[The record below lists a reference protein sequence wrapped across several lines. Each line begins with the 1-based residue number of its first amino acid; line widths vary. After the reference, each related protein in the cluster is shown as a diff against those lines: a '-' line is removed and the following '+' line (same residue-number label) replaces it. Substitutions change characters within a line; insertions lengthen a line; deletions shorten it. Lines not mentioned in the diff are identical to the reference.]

1 MFDKKGG
8 KVIGSGGFGCI
19 FRPQIKCNA
28 SYKTYG
34 ENKYDPNGISKVMT
48 RKYGKQE
55 YSELTK
61 FMTIIKTIPNYEN
74 YFIMSQI
81 TACHPAPFT
90 EEDLIDFDII
100 KCSGLKK
107 RGINKST
114 INSYLDELY
123 TINMPY
129 GGDDVD
135 KFVKKYI
142 NDIKV
147 IKSFNNKMLLL
158 LENAIIPMNDRGVYH
173 GDLKSA
179 NILVEKTPNNIYT
192 RIIDWGLSGIYLSN
206 AKMDTID
213 SESGF
218 TDDWRKIPD
227 IFRNRPFQ
235 YNVPPSSILFSKY
248 FHRHYDKFLLDNNG
262 DLTHLRRFIKEFIDD
277 YIDPNSGHLQ
287 NFDSIFD
294 KKIIRKKQH
303 NILHKIN
310 NAVKYVSEADT
321 LYIGNI
327 ELKINHIDYV
337 YEYIYRILIKY
348 TSNKF
353 FNVIGYFSEVYIHNL
368 DIWGFVM
375 SYYSFMDYP
384 IENQEYKNI
393 IKKLLGVLLTII
405 LEYSSIRIDISLIKR
420 TLNIFNKELSKIKIH
435 NKTQKKR

>member
-1 MFDKKGG
+1 
-8 KVIGSGGFGCI
+8 
-19 FRPQIKCNA
+19 
-28 SYKTYG
+28 
-34 ENKYDPNGISKVMT
+34 
-48 RKYGKQE
+48 
-55 YSELTK
+55 
-61 FMTIIKTIPNYEN
+61 
-74 YFIMSQI
+74 
-81 TACHPAPFT
+81 
-90 EEDLIDFDII
+90 
-100 KCSGLKK
+100 
-107 RGINKST
+107 
-114 INSYLDELY
+114 
-123 TINMPY
+123 
-129 GGDDVD
+129 
-135 KFVKKYI
+135 
-142 NDIKV
+142 
-147 IKSFNNKMLLL
+147 MLLL
-158 LENAIIPMNDRGVYH
+158 LENAIIPMNDRGIYH

-294 KKIIRKKQH
+294 KKINKKNHHTTHHH
-303 NILHKIN
+303 NIIHKIN
-310 NAVKYVSEADT
+310 NAVKYVSDADT

-420 TLNIFNKELSKIKIH
+420 TLNIFNKELLKIKIH

>member
-1 MFDKKGG
+1 MYDKTGG

-19 FRPQIKCNA
+19 FRPQIRCNS

-34 ENKYDPNGISKVMT
+34 ENNYDPNGISKVMT
-48 RKYGKQE
+48 RRYGKQE
-55 YSELTK
+55 YTELTK
-61 FMTIIKTIPNYEN
+61 FMTIIKTIPNYEK
-74 YFIMSQI
+74 YFIISQI
-81 TACHPAPFT
+81 TACHPAPFE
-90 EEDLIDFDII
+90 EEDLINFDII

-107 RGINKST
+107 RGINKNT

-135 KFVKKYI
+135 NFIKKNI
-142 NDIKV
+142 NNIKV
-147 IKSFNNKMLLL
+147 IRSFNNKMFSL
-158 LENAIIPMNDRGVYH
+158 LENAIIPMNDKGIYH

-179 NILVEKTPNNIYT
+179 NILVEKTKTNIYA

-206 AKMDTID
+206 KKMETIE

-218 TDDWRKIPD
+218 SDDWKTIPD

-235 YNVPPSSILFSKY
+235 YNVPPSSILFSKT
-248 FHRHYDKFLLDNNG
+248 FHRHYDKFLVDNNG

-294 KKIIRKKQH
+294 KKFDKTRH
-303 NILHKIN
+303 NNILHKIN
-310 NAVKYVSEADT
+310 NVVKYISEVDT

-327 ELKINHIDYV
+327 ELKINHIDYI

-348 TSNKF
+348 TSYKF

-384 IENQEYKNI
+384 IENVEYKNI
-393 IKKLLGVLLTII
+393 VKNLLGILLTII
-405 LEYSSIRIDISLIKR
+405 LEYSNIPIDILLIKK
-420 TLNIFNKELSKIKIH
+420 TLNIFNTSLLKLKIH